1 MSEQSVKLNMLIL
14 LAFLLLS
21 YGAGNV
27 RCSTVHAN
35 ITDILSLLQFKRST
49 HDPTGHLFDA
59 LFRTRETGPG
69 ALRTA
74 SAPSPTSFSSTSCRS
89 CLRVT
94 PCGRV
99 CLLGAGARSG
109 SPCPLCVSVTLR
121 ATTPPLAAAPL
132 SKHLLHLRDP
142 AAPLE
147 ICDISSDCAED
158 ARNSDWAEEAFDLME
173 PFLQYAISCKVQ
185 VLGVSFPL
193 WANNMASSHLLAIE
207 EVILELENMAFVG
220 SSLDFST
227 CQVLEVLDFSTWL
240 ALISSQ
246 LKRLY

>member
-1 MSEQSVKLNMLIL
+1 M
-14 LAFLLLS
+14 
-21 YGAGNV
+21 
-27 RCSTVHAN
+27 
-35 ITDILSLLQFKRST
+35 
-49 HDPTGHLFDA
+49 
-59 LFRTRETGPG
+59 
-69 ALRTA
+69 
-74 SAPSPTSFSSTSCRS
+74 
-89 CLRVT
+89 
-94 PCGRV
+94 
-99 CLLGAGARSG
+99 LGAGARSG

-227 CQVLEVLDFSTWL
+227 CQVLEVIFRRD
-240 ALISSQ
+240 
-246 LKRLY
+246 LKRCPMFSKLKTLCLDQWCVSGDFIGLVYFLRHSPALETLRIRVDVDYLIKEVWRNGLVGCKLFLFCMLDARMEPMMDQLGVKRTPFCTSKSLNSSLYLLVQEGVN